1 MTLPA
6 MNEVSAI
13 EMPLPQALPDEGSD
27 RRRAR
32 FHGGGRAYWRLLV
45 RGAVLLMVTL
55 GLYRFWLMTD
65 VRRFLWSNTEL
76 AGDSFEYT
84 GTATE
89 LLLGFLVGVA
99 VLIPIYALIFLAATG
114 LGIVQLAGVIAF
126 ILTSFLGP
134 YAVYRA
140 RRYRLTRSVF
150 RGLRFHQTGSAW
162 RYALYAVL
170 WWAISVLTL
179 GLAYPWAQ
187 AALERYKM
195 KNTFYGNLP
204 GRFEGSGLSLFCRG
218 VPLWL
223 LVLGPLIGCIALAV
237 HSVDWNTVLQS
248 ADLERDFTGA
258 LESAGFGEASVFVM
272 AGLGW
277 SGFAAAMLYPAF
289 QGLTLRWWTSGLR
302 FGAFAMTSRLRTGQV
317 YRVYI
322 RFLWYAFLF
331 TLLAGVVWVACLLIA
346 GPYLGPQASTPAGI
360 FATGVLVVGYVIVA
374 LGFSTI
380 HQATVKLS
388 LWRLGVDALDLDQVA
403 VLDAV
408 EARGG
413 PSSPFGEGLADAL
426 NVGGI

>member
-1 MTLPA
+1 
-6 MNEVSAI
+6 MNEVTI
-13 EMPLPQALPDEGSD
+13 TEMFLPGAMPSEGAD
-27 RRRAR
+27 RGRAR
-32 FHGGGRAYWRLLV
+32 FCGDGRAYWRLLV

-65 VRRFLWSNTEL
+65 IRRFLWSNTEL

-84 GTATE
+84 GTAAE

-99 VLIPIYALIFLAATG
+99 VLIPIYACIFLAATG
-114 LGIVQLAGVIAF
+114 LGIVQLASVLGFV
-126 ILTSFLGP
+126 LMGFLGQ

-162 RYALYAVL
+162 RYAVCAVF
-170 WWAISVLTL
+170 WWAMIVLTL

-195 KNTFYGNLP
+195 RNTFYGNLP
-204 GRFEGSGLSLFCRG
+204 GQFDGSALALFWRG
-218 VPLWL
+218 VPMWL
-223 LVLGPLIGCIALAV
+223 LVLGPLIGCIALGIAT
-237 HSVDWNTVLQS
+237 VDWSTILQ
-248 ADLERDFTGA
+248 ADLEQDLTANIEGTG
-258 LESAGFGEASVFVM
+258 LGEASALVM
-272 AGLGW
+272 IALGW

-302 FGAFAMTSRLRTGQV
+302 FGAFSLTSRLRIGQV
-317 YRVYI
+317 YRIYL

-331 TLLAGVVWVACLLIA
+331 TLVAGLCGAVCLMLV
-346 GPYLGPQASTPAGI
+346 GPYVGPQASTPAGI
-360 FATGVLVVGYVIVA
+360 LATGVLVVGYVIVA

-388 LWRLGVDALDLDQVA
+388 LWRLGIDVLDLSGVA
-403 VLDAV
+403 LLDRVKAQ
-408 EARGG
+408 GG
-413 PSSPFGEGLADAL
+413 PSSPLGEGLADAL